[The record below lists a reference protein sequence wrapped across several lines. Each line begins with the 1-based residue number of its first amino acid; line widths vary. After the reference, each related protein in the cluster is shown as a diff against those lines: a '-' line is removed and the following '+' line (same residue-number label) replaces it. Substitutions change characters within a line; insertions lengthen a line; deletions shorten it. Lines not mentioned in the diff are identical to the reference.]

1 MRTLTSLMGRDVVTQ
16 SGRHLGS
23 CHDVRVELVSSSLR
37 VTALVVG
44 SRGWLEHLGI
54 GTRPRSSRRVKDKN
68 TIPWPA
74 VVRIDGRKIIVRDD
88 MFRE

>member
-1 MRTLTSLMGRDVVTQ
+1 MRTLTSLMGREVVTQ

-23 CHDVRVELVSSSLR
+23 CHDLRVEPVSSSLR

-54 GTRPRSSRRVKDKN
+54 TIRPRSRRVKDKH

-74 VVRIDGRKIIVRDD
+74 VARIDGRRIVVRDD
-88 MFRE
+88 MFRD

>member
-23 CHDVRVELVSSSLR
+23 CHDIRAELVSSSLR

-54 GTRPRSSRRVKDKN
+54 RVRPRSSRRVKDKH
-68 TIPWPA
+68 TIRGVPS
-74 VVRIDGRKIIVRDD
+74 RIDGRRIIVRDD
-88 MFRE
+88 MFPE

>member
-1 MRTLTSLMGRDVVTQ
+1 MRTLTSLVGREVVTQ

-23 CHDVRVELVSSSLR
+23 CHDVRVEPVSSSLR
-37 VTALVVG
+37 VAALVVG

-54 GTRPRSSRRVKDKN
+54 SIRPRSSRQVKDKH
-68 TIPWPA
+68 TIPWRA
-74 VVRIDGRKIIVRDD
+74 VARIEGQRIVVQDD